1 MGVKSVLSKI
11 GKVALTAAP
20 YVAAPFTGGASL
32 ALTGPANMAVQKW
45 SAHDAKNAI
54 AQGKDPSKFDSVLGK
69 IGTVSSLASSVIPTN
84 ALGSIGMLGSAG
96 KAASTAAKVGT
107 AAKAGSVLSKIGTAA
122 KIAAPAAG
130 AIGTIAAMKN
140 ANKDQ
145 STGLG
150 PSSVPSSSV
159 GNAPGFSYGSTR
171 PNLADSIS
179 AGRGM
184 AVKNQQFRKGYDIL
198 GQKPDVTDAEPN
210 PKAPV
215 LSRMPR
221 IYSDVDRGNLYGR
234 RRQQYAS

>member
-107 AAKAGSVLSKIGTAA
+107 AAKAGSILSKIGTAA

-140 ANKDQ
+140 RNPEDT
-145 STGLG
+145 SGLG
-150 PSSVPSSSV
+150 PSAVPRQA
-159 GNAPGFSYGSTR
+159 GNAPGFTYDSNR
-171 PNLADSIS
+171 PNLQNSIQ

-198 GQKPDVTDAEPN
+198 GKTPDVTDEEPN

-234 RRQQYAS
+234 RRPQYAGA